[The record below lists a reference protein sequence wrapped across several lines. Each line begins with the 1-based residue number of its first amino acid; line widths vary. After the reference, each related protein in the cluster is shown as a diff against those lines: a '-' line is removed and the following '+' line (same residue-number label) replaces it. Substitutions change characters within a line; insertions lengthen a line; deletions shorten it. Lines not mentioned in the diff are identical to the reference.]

1 MATLVETCGGLRLGA
16 TRPLFDDLFAWRTSY
31 FPACYDV
38 SPDGQRFLFI
48 EEPEAAPAPRQL
60 VLIPNW
66 SDELRAKLRA
76 AHP

>member
-1 MATLVETCGGLRLGA
+1 MRIPVQTHGGLALGA
-16 TRPLFDDLFAWRTSY
+16 ARPLFDDTFAGRQNFLGAT
-31 FPACYDV
+31 YDV
-38 SPDGQRFLFI
+38 SLDGQRFLFI
-48 EEPEAAPAPRQL
+48 EEPDAAPTPRQL